1 MVVERWT
8 RVAQAGLLALCLL
21 AALPLTAGQLSLEQY
36 NGLKRGMSESEVFYR
51 VGEPDRIT
59 VDGVDVEIGYGF
71 YGHRRELHYI
81 PAPEEHD
88 PQLTI
93 VHIRNGRVASLE
105 RIKLLTRAPLPPP
118 PAQPRSDEG
127 VDREHEIRSGR
138 AERTLDAAE
147 RYSEVRAR
155 LKAENGAR
163 AGDGAERPLF
173 RGQGRDGVPYYG
185 DRPPSSDPDPQ

>member
-1 MVVERWT
+1 MTVEGWIRAA
-8 RVAQAGLLALCLL
+8 RAGAVGVGLIV
-21 AALPLTAGQLSLEQY
+21 ALPLSAGQLSLEQY

-59 VDGVDVEIGYGF
+59 IDGVDVEIGYGF

-81 PAPEEHD
+81 PSPEEHD

-93 VHIRNGRVASLE
+93 VHIRYGKIASLE

-118 PAQPRSDEG
+118 SPEPRRDPT
-127 VDREHEIRSGR
+127 VDREHVIRAGR

-147 RYSEVRAR
+147 RYSAVRER
-155 LKAENGAR
+155 LKAKNAAAPG
-163 AGDGAERPLF
+163 GAERPLY
-173 RGQGRDGVPYYG
+173 RGQGSDGVPYYG
-185 DRPPSSDPDPQ
+185 DRPPSPDPIGQ